1 MKLAVIISQKPV
13 VLLEDETDTI
23 DTITNIITDYISWIP
38 SFQYAI
44 FLVLSICLI
53 RIPSLTLVSLS
64 KEVYFRES
72 ATTAEMNQLIVEW
85 KKSYVLVCDIVA
97 AMNAFIGQ
105 PIFIFFIM
113 SMISFI
119 SMVFSIFLD
128 ILHNNLEEIDTQ
140 LLMVFN
146 SLIWNGILILI
157 SDQIPQQVSK
167 IDVIIKKYSK
177 L

>member
-1 MKLAVIISQKPV
+1 MKLAVVLRQKQV
-13 VLLEDETDTI
+13 ELQEHETDTI
-23 DTITNIITDYISWIP
+23 HIIVDYISWIP
-38 SFQYAI
+38 SFQYTI

-53 RIPSLTLVSLS
+53 RIPSLTLVTIS
-64 KEVYFRES
+64 KEVYIRES

-128 ILHNNLEEIDTQ
+128 ILHNNLEEIYTQ